1 MDYKGDP
8 LDRIPKPPLLLAVF
22 VWAVFIGI
30 YVIIAVAVYLN
41 R

>member
-8 LDRIPKPPLLLAVF
+8 LDRITKPPLLLAVF
-22 VWAVFIGI
+22 VWAVIIGMN
-30 YVIIAVAVYLN
+30 VIIGVAVYFN